1 MLEILQRFGSPVA
14 DLPELPPDF
23 PGHRFV
29 RPEADMVKSNMS
41 RIRRDDVVDGPVGN
55 EGGRSPSAL
64 STGQNGTATVFA
76 ASGRLTSG
84 QRWSVNRK
92 REVVLR
98 LLRGEAAEDLSRDL
112 GVPLYKL
119 ERWRQKAEA
128 ALDGALKERETEAVS
143 DELAAAMQRIGELS
157 MEVELLR
164 SRIERPGPLVRRRSR

>member
-1 MLEILQRFGSPVA
+1 
-14 DLPELPPDF
+14 
-23 PGHRFV
+23 
-29 RPEADMVKSNMS
+29 MVKSSMS
-41 RIRRDDVVDGPVGN
+41 RIMRNDLANGSVGR

-64 STGQNGTATVFA
+64 STGQNGTATGCA
-76 ASGRLTSG
+76 AGGPLTPG

-92 REVVLR
+92 REAVLR
-98 LLRGEAAEDLSRDL
+98 LLRGEAIEDLSREL

-128 ALDGALKERETEAVS
+128 ALDGALKERETDAAS
-143 DELAAAMQRIGELS
+143 GELATAMQRIGELS